1 VPANAVGTFT
11 INFVPGEGVSFMADE
26 NNFEINPLFLTPG
39 KITVLCTNS
48 AQCDDSNACT
58 NDTCDGQGN
67 CVNSPNYNVSTQC
80 CNPTNGALA
89 TISDGNPCTNDSC
102 DTATGTVGH
111 TNSPSGSAC
120 GNPAN
125 SQCDLADTCNGA
137 GQCQS
142 NIQPTG
148 TPCGSTNHTEC
159 DFADTCNGSGS
170 CLANIQP
177 TGTPCGSQTTGPCD
191 AVDACN
197 GSGTCLTNTVPNNTP
212 CDDGLFC
219 TDNTRC
225 TSGVCGGGAAHN
237 CADSLT
243 CTTDTCDETNDV
255 CVNTLD
261 AGRCLIAGA
270 CYAGGDLEPGNT
282 CAQCDPA
289 TTTSDWTDLSDGS
302 LCNDG
307 NACTGTG
314 REGIGFDTCTGGV
327 CSGVIDPQCN
337 DQCEFSVP
345 AVVGVNISTN
355 VSAGDD
361 SGTASC
367 QVDTHSD
374 VWFEYTADCD
384 GVVFISTTGSNLQP
398 VNDPVLNVF
407 TECVLNGGV
416 EVACDDDSGTGL
428 NAALLFASGVFGVA
442 IILYFVIRA
451 YVRRRRIEASM
462 HGARPALA

>member
-428 NAALLFASGVFGVA
+428 NAALLFATTQGEDYFIRVSGFGA
-442 IILYFVIRA
+442 NKDNWTRL
-451 YVRRRRIEASM
+451 
-462 HGARPALA
+462 